1 MYKLTKIVE
10 MTNLKITKMK
20 SKVRNTKRK
29 AITFRVLSLSLATIT
44 TIFVGVGSE
53 HLYFPFLPLITS
65 AFLTLMVGLESYF
78 SFQEQWNRQKFT
90 LLKLYQLQ
98 NKLTLSDPNDS
109 FEKEVLDSYVKE
121 YLSIWD
127 NDLSTWEKIQNQRNN
142 NSKNENKP

>member
-65 AFLTLMVGLESYF
+65 AFLTLMVG
-78 SFQEQWNRQKFT
+78 
-90 LLKLYQLQ
+90 
-98 NKLTLSDPNDS
+98 
-109 FEKEVLDSYVKE
+109 
-121 YLSIWD
+121 
-127 NDLSTWEKIQNQRNN
+127 
-142 NSKNENKP
+142 